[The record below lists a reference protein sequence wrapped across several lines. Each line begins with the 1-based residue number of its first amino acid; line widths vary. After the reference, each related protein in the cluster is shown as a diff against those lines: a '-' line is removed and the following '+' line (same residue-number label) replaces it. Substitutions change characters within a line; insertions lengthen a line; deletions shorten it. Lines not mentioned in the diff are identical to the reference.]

1 MSSEKGNPPPARR
14 VITEPRAKYTILDN
28 NQVYNFEFPAQSSP
42 MQNYDI
48 LSFLREELWKAIE
61 NQKKKE
67 GENQPEKGEEKKCQ
81 EGHKK

>member
-48 LSFLREELWKAIE
+48 ISFLREELWKAIE

-67 GENQPEKGEEKKCQ
+67 EDSAKEDVKAKD
-81 EGHKK
+81 